1 MSEQDLNAKLVEAQ
15 GNLFALRQQVKTRQ
29 LEKTHLVKQARRE
42 VARLLTQL
50 NKAGK

>member
-1 MSEQDLNAKLVEAQ
+1 MSDKDLLEQLDNARGEV
-15 GNLFALRQQVKTRQ
+15 FALRQQVKTRQ
-29 LEKTHLVKQARRE
+29 LEKTHQVKQARRE